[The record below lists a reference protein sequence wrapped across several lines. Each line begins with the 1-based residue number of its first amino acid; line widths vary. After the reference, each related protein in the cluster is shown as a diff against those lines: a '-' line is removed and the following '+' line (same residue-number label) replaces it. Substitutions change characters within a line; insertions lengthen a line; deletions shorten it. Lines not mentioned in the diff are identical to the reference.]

1 MKFLR
6 ITKHKDISLTR
17 PPEKIAE
24 DRTASLAYW
33 DKYVKS
39 GKLKELYWLPD
50 GRAIAIWDFASY
62 EEMARILA
70 ENPVGAF
77 LDSETIP
84 FWDYQDLV
92 KLTKEASVAAKKAA
106 KK

>member
-1 MKFLR
+1 
-6 ITKHKDISLTR
+6 
-17 PPEKIAE
+17 
-24 DRTASLAYW
+24 
-33 DKYVKS
+33 
-39 GKLKELYWLPD
+39 
-50 GRAIAIWDFASY
+50 
-62 EEMARILA
+62 
-70 ENPVGAF
+70 VGAF